1 MEEVRHSYHMYEF
14 ITKQEKYITD
24 INDNKGQ
31 TTIKNEMP
39 GGTNLKD
46 DHLKVWKI
54 KMIDSLDQLE
64 NFI

>member
-1 MEEVRHSYHMYEF
+1 MEEVRHSYHTYKY

-24 INDNKGQ
+24 INDNKGE
-31 TTIKNEMP
+31 TTIKNEMT

-54 KMIDSLDQLE
+54 KIIDSLDH
-64 NFI
+64 FI